1 MEDNVQLIVL
11 ARKRILERFQT
22 DLQREVLEMSVS
34 DQDVFVI
41 QPKGSG
47 KSLIFKSVPIL
58 FDIVRPKCAKPI
70 VHEISLLVLLMLDQ
84 VRFLK
89 SLGIS
94 AETIGDEQNCEQATE
109 GVHL

>member
-1 MEDNVQLIVL
+1 MQLIVL

-34 DQDVFVI
+34 DQDVFVL

-47 KSLIFKSVPIL
+47 KSLIFKSVPIF

-70 VHEISLLVLLMLDQ
+70 IHLISLLVSLMLD
-84 VRFLK
+84 
-89 SLGIS
+89 
-94 AETIGDEQNCEQATE
+94 
-109 GVHL
+109 